1 MAPIEGSAPSI
12 GSSMNEG
19 QKATGG
25 DITVYPTKSEVT
37 PSSDILQST
46 QEAELATE
54 TDTQEDVFNR
64 ILKANTDTTQH
75 LREGDIVM
83 TKSRSAID
91 CSDRS
96 CFWPQSSDGIVR
108 VPYVFS
114 PDYDEAQIRW
124 ISEAMAEFEILT
136 CIDFVNRTTES
147 DYLNI
152 KSGKGCWSQYGKTG
166 GGQIVSVMKQG
177 CMWKGVIQHELNHA
191 LGFLHEQGRSDRDS
205 YVKIMWEYINSGN
218 KGNFKKSDNSNN
230 LGLQYDYSSVMH
242 YGTNA
247 FSNTPGKATIIPIP
261 DASIPVGQRYGL
273 SNLDVAKINKLYNCN
288 RCSTILDSPSGSLS
302 SDNYASKYSGNATCF
317 CLIRIPSKRVSLQFD
332 AFSLKSSTDC
342 KTEYVKIYDG
352 VSQSSEVLLDKT
364 CGTKSPPTVTASG
377 RTILV
382 EFVRGG
388 TGAATGFKI
397 SYTSGRS
404 KPRKNGRESDVNNIK
419 SKVF

>member
-1 MAPIEGSAPSI
+1 MDLKMLLVFIAPLFYSTLSFPIQERNGHDDA
-12 GSSMNEG
+12 NVT
-19 QKATGG
+19 A
-25 DITVYPTKSEVT
+25 YPTKSEVT

-64 ILKANTDTTQH
+64 ILKANADSTQS

-83 TKSRSAID
+83 TKSRSAIG

-96 CFWPQSSDGIVR
+96 CFWPQSSDGVVR

-152 KSGKGCWSQYGKTG
+152 KSGKGCWSHYGKTG
-166 GGQIVSVMKQG
+166 GGQIVSVMKKG

-205 YVKIMWEYINSGN
+205 YVKIMWEYISSGN

-261 DASIPVGQRYGL
+261 DASVRVGQRYGL

-302 SDNYASKYSGNATCF
+302 SDNYASKYSGNTTCF
-317 CLIRIPSKRVSLQFD
+317 FLIRIPSKRVSLQFD
-332 AFSLKSSTDC
+332 VFSLQSSTDC
-342 KTEYVKIYDG
+342 KSEYVKIYDG

-364 CGTKSPPTVTASG
+364 CGTKSPPIVTASG
-377 RTILV
+377 RTMLV

-397 SYTSGRS
+397 SYTSVRT
-404 KPRKNGRESDVNNIK
+404 PRTMRISI
-419 SKVF
+419 